1 MFLFKFNFLILLL
14 LSVKIVIV
22 LLALMVELV
31 DAKDLKS
38 FNHNDCTGSN
48 PVKGTI
54 HFHNEY
60 CLSVSLKATDSNI
73 SSLFK

>member
-1 MFLFKFNFLILLL
+1 MYSLCCQPACKHFPFLLTRLR
-14 LSVKIVIV
+14 
-22 LLALMVELV
+22 LA
-31 DAKDLKS
+31 K
-38 FNHNDCTGSN
+38 DCTGSN

-54 HFHNEY
+54 HFHNEC